1 MPSVYDELRRVAAS
15 YFRSKPA
22 AETLQPTALVHEAY
36 LKLASRTSAEYES
49 RAHFTAVAATAMR
62 HILVDHARGRGRA
75 KRGGGI
81 KAITLNEALIAA
93 AETEDVD
100 VLRLDDALTKLAEL
114 DPRRS
119 RVVELRFFGGLN
131 IEETATVL
139 GVARSTVT
147 EDWRLARAWLACELR
162 QGDNP

>member
-1 MPSVYDELRRVAAS
+1 MHWL
-15 YFRSKPA
+15 
-22 AETLQPTALVHEAY
+22 
-36 LKLASRTSAEYES
+36 
-49 RAHFTAVAATAMR
+49 
-62 HILVDHARGRGRA
+62 
-75 KRGGGI
+75 
-81 KAITLNEALIAA
+81 
-93 AETEDVD
+93 D